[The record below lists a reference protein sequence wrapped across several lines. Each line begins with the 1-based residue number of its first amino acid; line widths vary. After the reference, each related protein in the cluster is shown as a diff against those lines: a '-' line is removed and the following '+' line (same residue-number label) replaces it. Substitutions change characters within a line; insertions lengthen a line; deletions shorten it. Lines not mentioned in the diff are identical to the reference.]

1 MTTEEHKSLE
11 ELFHVKQAM
20 VAVHP
25 RLGAVGWV
33 LVSWQLA
40 GEGIWC
46 QLKYRG
52 EPLATI
58 SLRASDR
65 TVLGAFN
72 EMTPG
77 LLNNWAD
84 ILNSQLDN
92 LIRAYRGLS

>member
-1 MTTEEHKSLE
+1 MTIEKDKSLE

-58 SLRASDR
+58 SLRAPDR

-72 EMTPG
+72 EMTPET
-77 LLNNWAD
+77 LDKWAD
-84 ILNSQLDN
+84 
-92 LIRAYRGLS
+92 ALSKVYGVLS